1 MRFAFVSLLLQ
12 RQRFLTV
19 LPYLRGDVLDLGCN
33 TGRIRAWLKPGQQY
47 VGVDGSA
54 GIAAWWQSTRPEVE
68 FHLRNLDCD
77 ALALGRQFDT
87 VLMLAI
93 LEHLSWPENILKQMP
108 EILKPGGHLVIT
120 TPSALG
126 DRIHHLGAKFGV
138 FSRAAAEEHQAQFTE
153 QSLRQL
159 LSSQGLAVSL
169 YRRFMFGGN
178 QLCVAELQ
186 R

>member
-1 MRFAFVSLLLQ
+1 MRLNLVSLFLQ
-12 RQRFLTV
+12 RQRYLAA

-33 TGRIRAWLKPGQQY
+33 TGQILECLKPGQQY
-47 VGVDGSA
+47 VGVDSSSGV
-54 GIAAWWQSTRPEVE
+54 AAWWQRTRPGVE

-77 ALALGRQFDT
+77 ALGLGRRFDT

-93 LEHLSWPENILKQMP
+93 LEHLGRPENILSQMP
-108 EILKPGGHLVIT
+108 EVLQPAGRLVIT
-120 TPSALG
+120 TPSVLG
-126 DRIHHLGAKFGV
+126 DRIHHVGAKLGI

-159 LSSQGLAVSL
+159 LSAQSLAVSH
-169 YRRFMFGGN
+169 YRRFLFGGN
-178 QLCVAELQ
+178 QLCVAEFQ